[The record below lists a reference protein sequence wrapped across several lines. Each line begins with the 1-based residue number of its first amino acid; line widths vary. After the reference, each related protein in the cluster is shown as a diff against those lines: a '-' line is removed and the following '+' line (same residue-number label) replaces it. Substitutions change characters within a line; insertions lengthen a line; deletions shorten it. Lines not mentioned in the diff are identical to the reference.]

1 MYDFHARKN
10 LRNWLPI
17 TFSSSLAKMI
27 STTQDEFWIWTDT
40 KIRTRAI
47 FAQKSK
53 FGSVLVFPRPIKK
66 LTPNFYQCLRNSE
79 DDSIFHARLAI
90 FVHIVDIPNCQ
101 KHDSGILCNFLSLSQ
116 SPTNP
121 TLFEVRFQKPVF
133 LLPRNRRHFSKNCL
147 KNCRFCLTYFP
158 RNFTNLFLSVFT
170 NRITNETEMS
180 GYTL

>member
-116 SPTNP
+116 LSISHKSYIFSVSFYIP
-121 TLFEVRFQKPVF
+121 VVF
-133 LLPRNRRHFSKNCL
+133 LLRNRRHFFYIKIVWTSL
-147 KNCRFCLTYFP
+147 
-158 RNFTNLFLSVFT
+158 V
-170 NRITNETEMS
+170 
-180 GYTL
+180 